1 MNLQLKKFNMSSI
14 NDDSVVVLIGKR
26 NTGKSYLTK
35 DLLYN
40 NRDIPV
46 GTVISPTE
54 MANKFYSSMIPPI
67 FIHDEYTAPIVSN
80 IIKRQKKLKKIV
92 NSPNNNSNADNLDL
106 RTFLILDDCLYDN
119 TWQKDKNIRNIFMN
133 GRHYNILFILTMQFA
148 LGIPPNLRTNI
159 DYVFILRE
167 NIVSNRKRIYDHYA
181 GMFPTFDMFCSTMDQ
196 CTENFECLVICNN
209 AKSNKIEDQ
218 VFWYKADSHPEFRM
232 GPDDV
237 WDYSNS
243 NYTAERNSDDDDIDI
258 NNYTKNRGVSLKIDK
273 LDDFNNS

>member
-14 NDDSVVVLIGKR
+14 KDDSVVVLIGKR

-40 NRDIPV
+40 NKDIPV

-54 MANKFYSSMIPPI
+54 MANKFYSNMIPPI
-67 FIHDEYTAPIVSN
+67 FIHDEYTPPVISN
-80 IIKRQKKLKKIV
+80 VIKRQKKLKKIT
-92 NSPNNNSNADNLDL
+92 NSSSEHSDLDL

-119 TWQKDKNIRNIFMN
+119 SWQKDKNIRNIFMN

-218 VFWYKADSHPEFRM
+218 VFWYKADSHPEFRI

-237 WDYSNS
+237 WEYSNS
-243 NYTAERNSDDDDIDI
+243 NYTAEKNSDDDEIDI
-258 NNYTKNRGVSLKIDK
+258 NNYTKSKGIPLKINK
-273 LDDFNNS
+273 LFD

>member
-1 MNLQLKKFNMSSI
+1 MNLQLRKFDMASI
-14 NDDSVVVLIGKR
+14 KDDSVVVLIGKR
-26 NTGKSYLTK
+26 NTGKSFLTK
-35 DLLYN
+35 DLLHN
-40 NRDIPV
+40 NKDIPV

-54 MANKFYSSMIPPI
+54 QANKFYSHMIPPI
-67 FIHDEYTAPIVSN
+67 FIHDEYTPPIIAN
-80 IIKRQKKLKKIV
+80 IIKRQKKLKRII
-92 NSPNNNSNADNLDL
+92 NNRESTDLDA

-119 TWQKDKNIRNIFMN
+119 SWQKDKNIRNIFMN

-218 VFWYKADSHPEFRM
+218 VFWYKANSHPEFRI
-232 GPDDV
+232 GPPDV
-237 WDYSNS
+237 WEYNNT
-243 NYTAERNSDDDDIDI
+243 NYADENTEDPEIDI
-258 NNYTKNRGVSLKIDK
+258 NNYSKKKGPRLHVNK
-273 LDDFNNS
+273 LFD